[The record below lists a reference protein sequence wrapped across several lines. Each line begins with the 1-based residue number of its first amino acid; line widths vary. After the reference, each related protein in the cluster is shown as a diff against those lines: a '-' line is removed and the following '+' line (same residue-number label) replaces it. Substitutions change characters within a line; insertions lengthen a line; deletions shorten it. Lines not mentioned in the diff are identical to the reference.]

1 MADKIKVGITG
12 QNGFIGN
19 HLFNYLNRQSDI
31 ELKPFA
37 KEYFNDAAALRR
49 FVAGCDV
56 IVHLA
61 AISRHPDGQFMYDT
75 NMQLTRQLI
84 SALEAEHVTPKIL
97 FASTTHENRDTLY
110 HASKRD
116 GRRLL
121 EEWAAKNGGST
132 VCLLM
137 PNAFGPFSRPDYN
150 SMVATFCHKVAH
162 CETPEIM
169 VDAPV
174 KLIYINEL
182 CREIYDV
189 ITGKNQ
195 GTVYSPLHSAEKKVS
210 EILAL
215 LEHFR
220 ELYLK
225 QGIIPEFNDAFEHD
239 LFNSFHCYINHR
251 TFFPLSL
258 EKLGDDETSSGENS
272 GGKVSF
278 LNAAP
283 GETISHDYDTQGI
296 TRLTVIKGRGKIQ
309 MCRVGAEENLEF
321 KLSGKSP
328 SCVDIPVWHTYNITN
343 IGQDTLCLLCWTS

>member
-1 MADKIKVGITG
+1 MVDRISVGITG

-31 ELKPFA
+31 ELKSFT
-37 KEYFNDAAALRR
+37 KEYFNDAAALRW
-49 FVAGCDV
+49 FVASCDV

-61 AISRHPDGQFMYDT
+61 AISRHPDGQFMYDA

-84 SALEAEHVTPKIL
+84 AALEAEHATPKIL

-116 GRRLL
+116 GLRLL
-121 EEWAAKNGGST
+121 EEWAARNGGST

-150 SMVATFCHKVAH
+150 SMVATFCHKVTH
-162 CETPEIM
+162 GETPEIM

-174 KLIYINEL
+174 KLIHINEL
-182 CREIYDV
+182 CREIYGV
-189 ITGKNQ
+189 ITGKTPGN
-195 GTVYSPLHSAEKKVS
+195 VYSPPHSAEKKVS
-210 EILAL
+210 EILTL

-225 QGIIPEFNDAFEHD
+225 QGIIPEFHDAFEQN
-239 LFNSFHCYINHR
+239 LFNSFHCYIDHR
-251 TFFPLSL
+251 IFFPLSL
-258 EKLGDDETSSGENS
+258 EKFGNDDTSSGENS

-278 LNAAP
+278 LNVAP
-283 GETISHDYDTQGI
+283 GETISHDYHTQKI

-309 MCRVGAEENLEF
+309 IRRVGVEENLEF
-321 KLSGKSP
+321 KLSGKLP
-328 SCVDIPVWHTYNITN
+328 SCVDIPVCHTYSITN
-343 IGQDTLCLLCWTS
+343 IGQDELCLLCWRT